1 MQKKEKQTE
10 PNNLLMKLTIGMA
23 NKHNENIL

>member
-10 PNNLLMKLTIGMA
+10 PNNLLMKLTIRMA